1 MTITAIPITE
11 LAAALELGPR
21 EFVSLV
27 GGGGKTTALF
37 ALGDQLEPT
46 AILTTTTKMGRD
58 RTGRHEPLL
67 DPSDGEVVDAIAAE
81 RTILV
86 WRGVDG
92 HRALGF
98 PPATCDRWFD
108 LADHVVV
115 EADGSRRRPFKA
127 PIDHEPVVPSRTTVL
142 VAGVGAAAF
151 GGVIAD
157 VCHRPERVAAIAGCR
172 TTDLLT
178 PPRLAAVLSSDRGS
192 RKDCPAAAR
201 FVVLLNRVTDADG
214 PFVAEVAERLGP
226 AIPVVAVAPF
236 AAEDAPDRG

>member
-1 MTITAIPITE
+1 MTVAAVPIAE
-11 LAAALELGPR
+11 LAGALELGPR

-27 GGGGKTTALF
+27 GGGGTTTALF
-37 ALGDQLEPT
+37 ALGDQLGPT
-46 AILTTTTKMGRD
+46 AILTTTTRMGRD
-58 RTGRHEPLL
+58 RTGPYEPLV
-67 DPSDGEVVDAIAAE
+67 DPSDGELVDAVASDG
-81 RTILV
+81 TVLL

-98 PPATCDRWFD
+98 APETCDRWFD

-127 PIDHEPVVPSRTTVL
+127 PIDHEPVVPGRTTVL

-172 TTDLLT
+172 TTDRLT
-178 PPRLAAVLSSDRGS
+178 PARLAAVLTSDRGS
-192 RKDCPAAAR
+192 RKDCPPTAR
-201 FVVLLNRVTDADG
+201 FAVLLNRVTSADG
-214 PFVAEVAERLGP
+214 PFAAEVRERIGP

>member
-1 MTITAIPITE
+1 MTITAVPITE
-11 LAAALELGPR
+11 LASALELRSR

-37 ALGDQLEPT
+37 ALGDQLGPT

-58 RTGRHEPLL
+58 RTGRHEPLV
-67 DPSDGEVVDAIAAE
+67 DPSDGELVDAIAAE
-81 RTILV
+81 GTVLV
-86 WRGVDG
+86 WRGIDG

-98 PPATCDRWFD
+98 APETCDRWFD

-127 PIDHEPVVPSRTTVL
+127 PIDHEPVVASRTTIL
-142 VAGVGAAAF
+142 IAAVGAAAF

-178 PPRLAAVLSSDRGS
+178 PARLAAVLTSGQGS

-201 FVVLLNRVTDADG
+201 FEVLLNRVTDADG
-214 PFVAEVAERLGP
+214 PFVAEVAERVGP

-236 AAEDAPDRG
+236 TPDDAPDRG